1 MDCTIFKYL
10 LYSIKKQKHY
20 RHNLQPSERT
30 LKIDPMGQFKE
41 AASLPRWQP
50 TKITFNGDANQ
61 YISYLYNATGVKI
74 QDGALKNSPVGCFS
88 ERASLPRWQNQNRPT
103 T

>member
-30 LKIDPMGQFKE
+30 LKIDPVGQFKE

-50 TKITFNGDANQ
+50 TKIIFNGDANQ

-88 ERASLPRWQNQNRPT
+88 E
-103 T
+103 